1 MRCDSLPAM
10 STVAEIE
17 SAIEKLELH
26 EVEAL
31 RHWMKEQAEAREK
44 RMWSPE
50 KLGAVAEQM
59 VAEKDPVR
67 AQALHAQI
75 VAGFYGDADA

>member
-1 MRCDSLPAM
+1 MN
-10 STVAEIE
+10 TVAEIE
-17 SAIEKLELH
+17 SAIEKLPLH
-26 EVEAL
+26 ELDTL
-31 RHWMKEQAEAREK
+31 REWIVAQAEARK
-44 RMWSPE
+44 ARMWSPE

-59 VAEKDPVR
+59 IAEKDPVR

>member
-1 MRCDSLPAM
+1 M

-17 SAIEKLELH
+17 SAIEKLEPH
-26 EVEAL
+26 EMEAL
-31 RHWMKEQAEAREK
+31 RDWMTRQDEARK
-44 RMWSPE
+44 ARMWSPE

-67 AQALHAQI
+67 AEALHQQI